1 MKTYLENFESYGICV
16 GGNTNEPSKE
26 DRILVID
33 NLIEYV
39 RTNYSRYKTSTFGD
53 TKPPYPESILKGVQN
68 DDSSNYKLYGVF
80 DGHCGSMAS
89 TFLKQRFPFELCATA
104 DFKAGNYKDALI
116 KTYTN
121 LHKELLSCSKYAP
134 ELFDC
139 SFCSGSTAS
148 VALVTPTFT
157 YFAFLGDSPIIT
169 WKNKSAGPEYPFSEH
184 SIDNFK
190 LHNKIIESNV
200 FFSVYLE
207 DENEPYQILA
217 AGDKT
222 RVEILDRMKK
232 DYEKPHALPF
242 SKCQY
247 PMDALIEKEDLRVKS
262 KIYPDDIRVGFSK
275 LNVLGSIGDSI
286 YDPKIFNA
294 LIDEIESYR
303 KERVKAY
310 DALMKSLL
318 SKKNTTTTTTSNT
331 KPAEPRKF
339 KFEFEKSNMT
349 VEELRTISPIT
360 YTYESIRSFIVKQ
373 ERWQKLLKKHIK
385 LPESFDTS
393 SLLCSALMNFRPQ
406 HKLKASGLK
415 RQPDVV
421 AVLNCDLKLF
431 VLASDGVI
439 KFYSIFKNKY
449 NDIIIKNHDNL
460 KNMARILME
469 YMNFLGDDRS
479 VVCCHY

>member
-1 MKTYLENFESYGICV
+1 MRTYLENFESYGICV
-16 GGNTNEPSKE
+16 GGNTNEPSRE
-26 DRILVID
+26 DRIIVID
-33 NLIEYV
+33 DLLEYV
-39 RTNYSRYKTSTFGD
+39 KNNYAKYKSSTFGD
-53 TKPPYPESILKGVQN
+53 SKPPFPDVILKNVQN
-68 DDSSNYKLYGVF
+68 DEASSFKLYGVF
-80 DGHCGSMAS
+80 DGHCGSIAS
-89 TFLKQRFPFELCATA
+89 SFLKHRFPFELCATP
-104 DFKAGNYKDALI
+104 DFKAGNYKEALI

-121 LHKELLSCSKYAP
+121 LHKELLSCTKYSP

-139 SFCSGSTAS
+139 LFCSGSTAS

-169 WKNKSAGPEYPFSEH
+169 WRNKSAGPEFPFSEH

-190 LHNKIIESNV
+190 LHDKIIESNV

-222 RVEILDRMKK
+222 RIEILERMKK
-232 DYEKPHALPF
+232 DYEKPKALPF

-286 YDPKIFNA
+286 YDPKVFNA
-294 LIDEIESYR
+294 LIDEVEHYR
-303 KERVKAY
+303 KERQKTY
-310 DALMKSLL
+310 DTLMKSLL
-318 SKKNTTTTTTSNT
+318 TR
-331 KPAEPRKF
+331 KPIPPNVLQDPRKF
-339 KFEFEKSNMT
+339 KFEFEKNDMT
-349 VEELRTISPIT
+349 VEELKTISPIT
-360 YTYESIRSFIVKQ
+360 YTYDSIRSFIVKQ
-373 ERWQKLLKKHIK
+373 DRWNKFLKKHIR

-393 SLLCSALMNFRPQ
+393 SLLCSAVMNFRPQ

-415 RQPDVV
+415 RQPDVL

-439 KFYSIFKNKY
+439 KYYSIFKNKY
-449 NDIIIKNHDNL
+449 NDIIIKNHNNL
-460 KNMARILME
+460 KNMARNLME
-469 YMNFLGDDRS
+469 YMSFLGDDRS

>member
-1 MKTYLENFESYGICV
+1 MKNYLENFESYGICV
-16 GGNTNEPSKE
+16 GGNANEPSKE

-33 NLIEYV
+33 DLIEYV
-39 RTNYSRYKTSTFGD
+39 RTNYSKYKTTVFGD
-53 TKPPYPESILKGVQN
+53 SKPPYPEILIKGI
-68 DDSSNYKLYGVF
+68 DDSNSYKLYGVF
-80 DGHCGSMAS
+80 DGHCGSIAS
-89 TFLKQRFPFELCATA
+89 SFLKQRFPFELLATA
-104 DFKAGNYKDALI
+104 DFKAGNYKEALS
-116 KTYTN
+116 KTFTN
-121 LHKELLSCSKYAP
+121 LHKELLSCSKYTP

-139 SFCSGSTAS
+139 LFCSGSTAS

-169 WKNKSAGPEYPFSEH
+169 WRNKSLGPEFPFSEH

-247 PMDALIEKEDLRVKS
+247 PMDALIEKEDLRVKT

-286 YDPKIFNA
+286 YDPKIFNV
-294 LIDEIESYR
+294 LIDEIEHYR

-310 DALMKSLL
+310 DNLIKVLT
-318 SKKNTTTTTTSNT
+318 SKKPVGHTISDP
-331 KPAEPRKF
+331 KRF
-339 KFEFEKSNMT
+339 KFEFEKTGMT
-349 VEELRTISPIT
+349 IEELRTISPVT
-360 YTYESIRSFIVKQ
+360 YTYESIRSFIIKQ
-373 ERWQKLLKKHIK
+373 ERWQKLLKNHIR

-393 SLLCSALMNFRPQ
+393 SILCSALMNFHPH
-406 HKLKASGLK
+406 HKLRAPGLK
-415 RQPDVV
+415 RQPDVIS
-421 AVLNCDLKLF
+421 VLNCDLKLF
-431 VLASDGVI
+431 ILASDGVI
-439 KFYSIFKNKY
+439 KYYSTFKNKY
-449 NDIIIKNHDNL
+449 NDIIIKNHENL
-460 KNMARILME
+460 KNMARILIE
-469 YMNFLGDDRS
+469 YMSFLGDDRS

>member
-26 DRILVID
+26 DRILIID
-33 NLIEYV
+33 DLLNYV
-39 RTNYSRYKTSTFGD
+39 RVNYPKYKTSTFGD
-53 TKPPYPESILKGVQN
+53 SKPPYPEVALKGT
-68 DDSSNYKLYGVF
+68 DDTSSYKLYGVF
-80 DGHCGSMAS
+80 DGHCGSIAS
-89 TFLKQRFPFELCATA
+89 SFLKQRFPFELCATA
-104 DFKAGNYKDALI
+104 DFKAGNYKEALI
-116 KTYTN
+116 KTFTN
-121 LHKELLSCSKYAP
+121 LHKELLSCSKYTP

-139 SFCSGSTAS
+139 LFCSGSTAS
-148 VALVTPTFT
+148 VALITPTFT

-169 WKNKSAGPEYPFSEH
+169 WKNKAAGPEFPFNEH

-190 LHNKIIESNV
+190 LHDKIIESNV

-222 RVEILDRMKK
+222 RIEILNRMKK

-294 LIDEIESYR
+294 LIDEVEHYR
-303 KERVKAY
+303 KERVKTY
-310 DALMKSLL
+310 DNLMKSLT
-318 SKKNTTTTTTSNT
+318 SKKPTNNTITD
-331 KPAEPRKF
+331 PRKF
-339 KFEFEKSNMT
+339 KFEFERTNIT
-349 VEELRTISPIT
+349 VEELKAISPIT
-360 YTYESIRSFIVKQ
+360 YTYDSIRSFIVKQ

-393 SLLCSALMNFRPQ
+393 SLLCSAVMNFRPQ

-415 RQPDVV
+415 RQPDVI

-439 KFYSIFKNKY
+439 KYYSIFKNKY
-449 NDIIIKNHDNL
+449 NDIIIKNHNNL
-460 KNMARILME
+460 KNMARILVE
-469 YMNFLGDDRS
+469 YMSFLGDDRS
-479 VVCCHY
+479 VICCHY

>member
-1 MKTYLENFESYGICV
+1 LENFESYGICV

-26 DRILVID
+26 DRILIID
-33 NLIEYV
+33 DLLEFV
-39 RTNYSRYKTSTFGD
+39 RVNYPRYKTSVFGD
-53 TKPPYPESILKGVQN
+53 SKPQYPEAILKGT
-68 DDSSNYKLYGVF
+68 DDSSCYKLYGVF
-80 DGHCGSMAS
+80 DGHCGSIAS
-89 TFLKQRFPFELCATA
+89 SFLKQRFPFELCATP
-104 DFKAGNYKDALI
+104 DFKAGNYKEALI

-121 LHKELLSCSKYAP
+121 LHKELLSCTKYTP

-139 SFCSGSTAS
+139 LFCSGSTAS

-169 WKNKSAGPEYPFSEH
+169 WRNKSAGPEFPFNEH

-190 LHNKIIESNV
+190 LHDKIIESNV

-222 RVEILDRMKK
+222 RIEILDRMKK

-294 LIDEIESYR
+294 LIDEVEHYR
-303 KERVKAY
+303 KERIKTY
-310 DALMKSLL
+310 DNLMKSLT
-318 SKKNTTTTTTSNT
+318 SKKPTSNPNT
-331 KPAEPRKF
+331 DPRKF
-339 KFEFEKSNMT
+339 KFEFEKPNIT
-349 VEELRTISPIT
+349 VEELKAISPIT
-360 YTYESIRSFIVKQ
+360 YTYDSIRSYIVKQ

-393 SLLCSALMNFRPQ
+393 SLLCSAVMNFRPQ

-439 KFYSIFKNKY
+439 KFYNIFKNKY
-449 NDIIIKNHDNL
+449 NDIIIKNHSNL

-469 YMNFLGDDRS
+469 YMSFLGDDRS
-479 VVCCHY
+479 VICCHY

>member
-16 GGNTNEPSKE
+16 GGNTNEPSRE

-33 NLIEYV
+33 DLLEYV
-39 RTNYSRYKTSTFGD
+39 RSNYPKYKTSLFGD
-53 TKPPYPESILKGVQN
+53 SKPPFPEAVIKGLVN
-68 DDSSNYKLYGVF
+68 DESSSYKLYGVF
-80 DGHCGSMAS
+80 DGHCGSIAS
-89 TFLKQRFPFELCATA
+89 SFLKQRFPFELCATP
-104 DFKAGNYKDALI
+104 DFKAGNYKEALI

-121 LHKELLSCSKYAP
+121 LHKELLSCSKYSP

-139 SFCSGSTAS
+139 LFCSGSTAS

-157 YFAFLGDSPIIT
+157 YFAFLGDSPIIS
-169 WKNKSAGPEYPFSEH
+169 WRNKSAGPDFPFSEH
-184 SIDNFK
+184 SIENFK
-190 LHNKIIESNV
+190 LHDKIIESNV

-222 RVEILDRMKK
+222 RIEILDRMKK
-232 DYEKPHALPF
+232 DYDKPRALPY

-294 LIDEIESYR
+294 LIDEIEHYR
-303 KERVKAY
+303 KERVKTY
-310 DALMKSLL
+310 DSLMKSLV
-318 SKKNTTTTTTSNT
+318 SKKPIANNL
-331 KPAEPRKF
+331 ADVRKF
-339 KFEFEKSNMT
+339 KFEFEKPNMT
-349 VEELRTISPIT
+349 VEELKTISPTT

-373 ERWQKLLKKHIK
+373 DRWQKLLKKHIR

-415 RQPDVV
+415 RQPDVL

-439 KFYSIFKNKY
+439 KYYSIFKNKY
-449 NDIIIKNHDNL
+449 NDIIIKNHNNL
-460 KNMARILME
+460 KNMARILLE
-469 YMNFLGDDRS
+469 YMSFLGDDRS
-479 VVCCHY
+479 IVCCHY